1 MYDVA
6 DSVRPGQNRISVL
19 LPLCPFSSMEPHGPF
34 PHDHPAK
41 VPNTRLPGY
50 EWGSIICTAT
60 YHTSTFS
67 WNLILPPL
75 GDLGPFEEGWGTESL
90 CNVDSSSSTVKHL
103 ETGSL
108 ALCIVICKR
117 LCRNIRKRIHIIC
130 RVDCPLCIRL
140 CTLYRFIKLADLRHA
155 V

>member
-50 EWGSIICTAT
+50 EWGSIIYTAT

-67 WNLILPPL
+67 WNLTLPPL

-108 ALCIVICKR
+108 ALCIIICKR
-117 LCRNIRKRIHIIC
+117 SGFVETLERGFTLSVGWIAHCAFAYA
-130 RVDCPLCIRL
+130 L
-140 CTLYRFIKLADLRHA
+140 CTGL
-155 V
+155 